1 MGSNKRKYLSL
12 NIIISLCTPL
22 KFSLTPPSPDPTSP
36 HSQSAP
42 SQLLLPSLTQLSP
55 PPTPSE
61 DLVPSPDGTDSVGV
75 DMPVSVMPD
84 TTDGTVSV
92 MDTVSTDGTVSDMP
106 VSDMP
111 DTTVSVSV
119 TEVMDTVSTVSVM
132 PVSPD
137 GTVSVTEVMAGTVS
151 ASTMPSEDPK
161 FSSLVT
167 FLKLLFDQ
175 PSSIKTIDDDAS
187 LKPSILQ
194 LFV

>member
-1 MGSNKRKYLSL
+1 MG
-12 NIIISLCTPL
+12 
-22 KFSLTPPSPDPTSP
+22 
-36 HSQSAP
+36 
-42 SQLLLPSLTQLSP
+42 
-55 PPTPSE
+55 
-61 DLVPSPDGTDSVGV
+61 GTDSVGV
-75 DMPVSVMPD
+75 DMPVSDTDTASTDGTVSVMPDGTVSVMPD
-84 TTDGTVSV
+84 TTDGTVS
-92 MDTVSTDGTVSDMP
+92 DGTVS
-106 VSDMP
+106 VMP
-111 DTTVSVSV
+111 DT
-119 TEVMDTVSTVSVM
+119 TVSVM

-137 GTVSVTEVMAGTVS
+137 GTVSVTEVMAGAVS

>member
-1 MGSNKRKYLSL
+1 MG
-12 NIIISLCTPL
+12 T
-22 KFSLTPPSPDPTSP
+22 T
-36 HSQSAP
+36 
-42 SQLLLPSLTQLSP
+42 
-55 PPTPSE
+55 
-61 DLVPSPDGTDSVGV
+61 DGTVSDGT
-75 DMPVSVMPD
+75 VSVMPD
-84 TTDGTVSV
+84 TTVSV
-92 MDTVSTDGTVSDMP
+92 MP

-187 LKPSILQ
+187 LKPSI
-194 LFV
+194 